1 MLMARQIR
9 IRRNQRKQQD
19 KTNQHDSLENSAS
32 KNLPPLPKL
41 NPLLISK
48 APLAKPTPIH
58 VSDSSLAG
66 IQVHRD
72 QNPTDLLGHSE
83 GSAFKQPSTV
93 TLPPQPQIVPS
104 MIPTQAV
111 QMDLV
116 MKHFQS

>member
-1 MLMARQIR
+1 MARQIR

-19 KTNQHDSLENSAS
+19 KIIQNNLIENSTN
-32 KNLPPLPKL
+32 KDLPPLPKL

-48 APLAKPTPIH
+48 PPLAKPTPIH

-66 IQVHRD
+66 IQVQRD
-72 QNPTDLLGHSE
+72 HNPTDLLGHSE

-93 TLPPQPQIVPS
+93 ALPSQPQAVPPP